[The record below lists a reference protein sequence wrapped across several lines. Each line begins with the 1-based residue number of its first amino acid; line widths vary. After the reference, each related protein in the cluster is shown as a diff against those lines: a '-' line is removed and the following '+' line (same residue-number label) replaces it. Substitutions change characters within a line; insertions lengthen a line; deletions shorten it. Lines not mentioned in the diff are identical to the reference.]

1 MAGSTFCLTGEFVS
15 GDRNT
20 VDTNLRLRGAET
32 SPYVNKNV
40 DYLEIGTL
48 ASRDWVY
55 TAHGR
60 KIEKAL
66 LLKRKSVDI
75 TCGTERILLR
85 FLG

>member
-1 MAGSTFCLTGEFVS
+1 
-15 GDRNT
+15 
-20 VDTNLRLRGAET
+20 
-32 SPYVNKNV
+32 V

-48 ASRDWVY
+48 ASRDWVH

-66 LLKRKSVDI
+66 LLKRKGVDI